1 METIVTSRSTG
12 IVETISRVCKAT
24 KVKQKQILW
33 GGSVSATMME
43 CLLVLALNYIWNI
56 NFFLYSFFEISQ
68 FFGFLSFRYL

>member
-12 IVETISRVCKAT
+12 IVETISRVCKAK

-56 NFFLYSFFEISQ
+56 NFFLYSFFEMS
-68 FFGFLSFRYL
+68 